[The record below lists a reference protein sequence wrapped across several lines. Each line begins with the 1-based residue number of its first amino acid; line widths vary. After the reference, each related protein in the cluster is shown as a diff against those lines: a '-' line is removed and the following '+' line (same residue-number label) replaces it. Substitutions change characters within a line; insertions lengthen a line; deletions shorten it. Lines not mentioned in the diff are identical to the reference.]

1 MALLAKRI
9 GIRPPGWEEAAGPF
23 ADPTPRSVADVDSRQ
38 SFQEVRQWKKAQK
51 AKGKSKA
58 D

>member
-1 MALLAKRI
+1 VLGKRF
-9 GIRPPGWEEAAGPF
+9 GAAPDGWREVAAPF
-23 ADPTPRSVADVDSRQ
+23 GDDTPRSVADIDSPEALQ
-38 SFQEVRQWKKAQK
+38 QVRQWKKAQK